1 MTSHPGGADSG
12 SAAPPS
18 AKATPLSGAVAK
30 IMRRVTPLFA
40 VMMMCNQ
47 LNRSNIGYAESHLEA
62 DLGIGATAY
71 GLGAGLFFIAYF
83 LFEVPSNAL
92 MKRFGP
98 KIWLS
103 RICVSWGVV
112 SACMLFAQGPISFY
126 VLRFLLGVAEA
137 GFVPAVLYYLA
148 RWLPNDYRGR
158 ANARYAVGALVA
170 FSVSG
175 PLSGP
180 LLRMDGTF
188 GLRGWQWM
196 FLVEG
201 VMSVAIGVVAFFRLD
216 SRIEDARWL
225 TADEKR
231 ELTAAIEAE
240 DAEHPNPD
248 GDDRRSMWAVL
259 RDPKILLF
267 VFVYFSV
274 QMSIYANTF
283 WLPSIVRDIKGT
295 NDITVGLLSSVPW
308 LFAMVAMFLLARIGD
323 RTNRRKPLLIG
334 ALVAAAA
341 GSYLAAVTSPWL
353 ALAMLTV
360 AAMGFKSISPIFWP
374 IVQRT
379 VHPMV
384 IGVAIAIINSIANLG
399 GFVAPY
405 GFGIVK
411 DRTGSTQWGL
421 IGLAVFS
428 LIAALASCLI
438 RENDDRDSGLSRK
451 RESGKAAP
459 GRYPAAG
466 EISAKTI

>member
-1 MTSHPGGADSG
+1 
-12 SAAPPS
+12 
-18 AKATPLSGAVAK
+18 
-30 IMRRVTPLFA
+30 MRRVTPLFA
-40 VMMMCNQ
+40 IMMMCNQ

-62 DLGIGATAY
+62 DLGIGAAAY
-71 GLGAGLFFIAYF
+71 GLGAGIFFIAYF
-83 LFEVPSNAL
+83 LFEVPSNLL

-126 VLRFLLGVAEA
+126 VLRFLLGMAEA

-148 RWLPNDYRGR
+148 RWLPNAHRGR

-170 FSVSG
+170 FSISG

-180 LLRMDGTF
+180 LLRMDGTL

-201 VMSVAIGVVAFFRLD
+201 TMSVAIGLFAFFRLD

-231 ELTAAIEAE
+231 ELTAAIDAE
-240 DAEHPNPD
+240 DAEHGNRR
-248 GDDRRSMWAVL
+248 DDERRPLWSVL
-259 RDPKILLF
+259 SDAKILLF

-283 WLPSIVRDIKGT
+283 RLPSIVRNIKGT
-295 NDITVGLLSSVPW
+295 SDLTVGLLSSVPW
-308 LFAMVAMFLLARIGD
+308 VFAMVPMFLLARVGD
-323 RTNRRKPLLIG
+323 RTGRRKPLLIG
-334 ALVAAAA
+334 ALVAAAV

-353 ALAMLTV
+353 ALAMLTI
-360 AAMGFKSISPIFWP
+360 AAMGFKSISPVFWP

-384 IGVAIAIINSIANLG
+384 IGVAIAVINSIANLG

-411 DRTGSTQWGL
+411 EQTGSTQWGL

-438 RENDDRDSGLSRK
+438 RENDDRDSARPRGE
-451 RESGKAAP
+451 ESGKVAP
-459 GRYPAAG
+459 GPPVTAVD
-466 EISAKTI
+466 ISSNGS

>member
-1 MTSHPGGADSG
+1 MAS
-12 SAAPPS
+12 PPS
-18 AKATPLSGAVAK
+18 GTTPPVALSGAVGK

-47 LNRSNIGYAESHLEA
+47 LNRSNIGYAETHLEA
-62 DLGIGATAY
+62 DLGIGAAAY

-83 LFEVPSNAL
+83 VFEVPSNLL

-103 RICVSWGVV
+103 RICVSWGIV
-112 SACMLFAQGPISFY
+112 SACMLFAQGPASFY
-126 VLRFLLGVAEA
+126 VLRFLLGMAEA
-137 GFVPAVLYYLA
+137 GFVPAVLYYLTT
-148 RWLPNDYRGR
+148 WLPNAYRGR

-180 LLRMDGTF
+180 LLGMDGIL

-201 VMSVAIGVVAFFRLD
+201 AMSVAIGVFAFFRLD
-216 SRIEDARWL
+216 SRVEDARWL
-225 TADEKR
+225 TDAEKR
-231 ELTAAIEAE
+231 ELTAAIAAE
-240 DAEHPNPD
+240 EDEHLRRHSSAESSV
-248 GDDRRSMWAVL
+248 RAVL
-259 RDPKILLF
+259 RDRRILLF
-267 VFVYFSV
+267 VFVYFTV

-283 WLPSIVRDIKGT
+283 WLPSIVRGIKGT
-295 NDITVGLLSSVPW
+295 DDVTVGLLSSVPW
-308 LFAMVAMFLLARIGD
+308 VFAIVAMFLLARRGD
-323 RTNRRKPLLIG
+323 RTGRRKPLLIG
-334 ALVAAAA
+334 ALCTAAV
-341 GSYLAAVTSPWL
+341 GSYLAAVASPWL

-384 IGVAIAIINSIANLG
+384 IGVAIAVINSLANLG

-411 DRTGSTQWGL
+411 QQTGSTQWGL
-421 IGLAVFS
+421 IALAVFS
-428 LIAALASCLI
+428 LIAAVASLFI
-438 RENDDRDSGLSRK
+438 KEDQDPGPSRT
-451 RESGKAAP
+451 EDAPKAATNL
-459 GRYPAAG
+459 RL
-466 EISAKTI
+466 SADGMPTSSA

>member
-1 MTSHPGGADSG
+1 MT
-12 SAAPPS
+12 PS
-18 AKATPLSGAVAK
+18 KATPLSSAVAK
-30 IMRRVTPLFA
+30 IMRRVIPLFA
-40 VMMMCNQ
+40 IMMMCNQ

-83 LFEVPSNAL
+83 IFEVPSNLL

-103 RICVSWGVV
+103 RICVSWGIV
-112 SACMLFAQGPISFY
+112 SACMLFAQGPTSFY
-126 VLRFLLGVAEA
+126 VLRFLLGMAEA

-148 RWLPNDYRGR
+148 TWLPNAYRGR

-170 FSVSG
+170 FSLSG

-180 LLRMDGTF
+180 LLGMDGTL

-201 VMSVAIGVVAFFRLD
+201 AMSVAIGVFAFFRLD

-225 TADEKR
+225 NADEKR
-231 ELTAAIEAE
+231 ELTAAIDAE
-240 DAEHPNPD
+240 DAAYLNRH
-248 GDDRRSMWAVL
+248 GDDRPTFWSVL

-295 NDITVGLLSSVPW
+295 NDVTVGLLSSVPW
-308 LFAMVAMFLLARIGD
+308 VFAMAAMFVLARIGD
-323 RTNRRKPLLIG
+323 RTDRRKPLLIG
-334 ALVAAAA
+334 ALVAAAV
-341 GSYLAAVTSPWL
+341 GSYLAAVASPWL
-353 ALAMLTV
+353 ALVMLTV

-384 IGVAIAIINSIANLG
+384 IGVAIAVINSIANLG

-405 GFGIVK
+405 GFGVVK
-411 DRTGSTQWGL
+411 QQTGSTQWGL

-428 LIAALASCLI
+428 LIAALASFLI
-438 RENDDRDSGLSRK
+438 RENEDENPGLSRK
-451 RESGKAAP
+451 KESAKAAQQV
-459 GRYPAAG
+459 PAPQLRN
-466 EISAKTI
+466 